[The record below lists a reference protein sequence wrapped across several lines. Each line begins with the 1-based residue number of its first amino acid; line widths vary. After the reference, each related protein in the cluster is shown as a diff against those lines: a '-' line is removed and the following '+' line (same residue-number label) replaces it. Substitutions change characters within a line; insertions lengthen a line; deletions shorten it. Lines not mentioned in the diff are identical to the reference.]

1 VPPKGK
7 VRVLLVRSAVGGSGE
22 SDGRTREGL
31 ESSEA
36 MVGRNSGM
44 LQFIAL
50 VTLGA
55 LGFSLYYQ
63 VLDKQ
68 DAEKRRAD
76 KPEET
81 DD

>member
-1 VPPKGK
+1 
-7 VRVLLVRSAVGGSGE
+7 
-22 SDGRTREGL
+22 
-31 ESSEA
+31 
-36 MVGRNSGM
+36 M